1 MIMVNGEALV
11 ITQGPVNGVG
21 GDRARI
27 NVVVRLNVALTGQVN
42 PEVTS
47 SVAPTAGFV
56 LAVVVVRFGVHHF
69 PVKFVVRHVSL

>member
-27 NVVVRLNVALTGQVN
+27 NVVVRLDVAL
-42 PEVTS
+42 
-47 SVAPTAGFV
+47 AG
-56 LAVVVVRFGVHHF
+56 
-69 PVKFVVRHVSL
+69 